1 MAIDTK
7 KWLLNSHVVKL
18 YQFPPLVENKT
29 IQPEIVDDDFS
40 LMPES
45 PSGSDDLESDA
56 IPMHDYQESFNKG
69 YQEGKEQG
77 FQSGLLSG
85 EEEGKRIGFAEGIR
99 QGREEGFVTGKHDI
113 DSKLT
118 EIIVPLMAL
127 KSLLEEG
134 YEKQINQQ
142 QQLIVD
148 LVRRVT
154 KQVIRCELALQPQ
167 QILTLVEETIA
178 SLPSDI
184 SEIEIHLEP
193 SAVKELQ
200 LLAFDKLKHW
210 KIVPDPEISQG
221 GCRIVT
227 NKCDADASI
236 ETRLNSCLDKVEEH
250 LLSSKNQSNDQLIN
264 DESVETIEQFSNDEI
279 TASTSRS
286 DDQDNKHE
294 IQSQIETQQVTH
306 EAEDPVNTLSPQ
318 KRSV

>member
-1 MAIDTK
+1 MMAIDTR
-7 KWLLNSHVVKL
+7 KWLLNSHVAKL
-18 YQFPPLVENKT
+18 YQFPPLIEKKVTQPKAIDEEMLLMQESSSEASLLEN
-29 IQPEIVDDDFS
+29 
-40 LMPES
+40 
-45 PSGSDDLESDA
+45 DA
-56 IPMHDYQESFNKG
+56 MFMHDYQESFNKG

-85 EEEGKRIGFAEGIR
+85 EEEGKRIGFAEGIK
-99 QGREEGFVTGKHDI
+99 QGREEGFVKGKHDVDI
-113 DSKLT
+113 KLT

-142 QQLIVD
+142 QKLIVD
-148 LVRRVT
+148 LVRRIT
-154 KQVIRCELALQPQ
+154 KQVIRCELTLQPQ

-178 SLPSDI
+178 SLPSDV

-210 KIVPDPEISQG
+210 KMVPDNEISQG

-250 LLSSKNQSNDQLIN
+250 LLSSHNHIDVQLAKDQSEKITEELTEDKL
-264 DESVETIEQFSNDEI
+264 EETIEQLPTNKIVLQQKESNIND
-279 TASTSRS
+279 S
-286 DDQDNKHE
+286 N
-294 IQSQIETQQVTH
+294 
-306 EAEDPVNTLSPQ
+306 
-318 KRSV
+318 